1 MGKFSSPANVT
12 ACWVVYLNF
21 LEMSKTREVLLV
33 GEGNFSFSAAL
44 SENAGDDVGVTATC
58 FQSENQTY
66 RQQGAVLNIQRL
78 RDRGLSLGYSSF
90 C

>member
-44 SENAGDDVGVTATC
+44 SESDGVGVTATC
-58 FQSENQTY
+58 FQSENQMH
-66 RQQGAVLNIQRL
+66 RQEGAVVNIQRL
-78 RDRGLSLGYSSF
+78 RDRGRSLCDSSF
-90 C
+90 